1 MKTMK
6 FSCVAAVAAL
16 LMGAPLVSAA
26 APDAKKEGKAAKT
39 QEGKP
44 AKEQDA
50 KPAKEQDAKA
60 EKAKG
65 EKAAKAKGEKA
76 AKAEAEPAKVKEA
89 PLPEKPDEAAIAKA
103 LKAKK
108 PMYTKF
114 SEAADAAWK
123 CQQPLVAAL
132 LVGGDERS
140 KQIEAKALKH
150 KAFFKDFAPANC
162 VLLIWRLKPGKPDL
176 SQMQGRGRR
185 RGPPPKP
192 TTIETRSLKAAES
205 ATAKANAKRRGD
217 PEPKISSIGCYPTV
231 VCVDPGCRKL
241 YFRDPKYETSLNG
254 QAAFGAWF
262 SQLVDMFRTTGRE
275 PTISPAVQKIVD
287 NPTEPKK
294 WK

>member
-6 FSCVAAVAAL
+6 FSCAAAVAAL

-26 APDAKKEGKAAKT
+26 APDAKQEGKAAKT

-50 KPAKEQDAKA
+50 K
-60 EKAKG
+60 
-65 EKAAKAKGEKA
+65 AAKAKGEKA
-76 AKAEAEPAKVKEA
+76 AKADAEPAQAKEA

-192 TTIETRSLKAAES
+192 TMIETRPLKPLEVDFLTRFAIS
-205 ATAKANAKRRGD
+205 STAKTNAKRRGD

-262 SQLVDMFRTTGRE
+262 SQLVDMFRTTGSE
-275 PTISPAVQKIVD
+275 PAISPAVQKIID

>member
-50 KPAKEQDAKA
+50 KA
-60 EKAKG
+60 E
-65 EKAAKAKGEKA
+65 KAKGEKA

-192 TTIETRSLKAAES
+192 TTIETRPLKPQEVDFLTRFAVS

-262 SQLVDMFRTTGRE
+262 SQLVDMFRTIGSE
-275 PTISPAVQKIVD
+275 PAISPAVQKIID

>member
-1 MKTMK
+1 MTLK
-6 FSCVAAVAAL
+6 FRCAAAIAAL
-16 LMGAPLVSAA
+16 LACAPLVSAA
-26 APDAKKEGKAAKT
+26 APDAKKEGK
-39 QEGKP
+39 P
-44 AKEQDA
+44 AKEQEGM
-50 KPAKEQDAKA
+50 PAKEQGAKA
-60 EKAKG
+60 E
-65 EKAAKAKGEKA
+65 
-76 AKAEAEPAKVKEA
+76 KAEAEPAKAKEA

-123 CQQPLVAAL
+123 CQQPLVVAL
-132 LVGGDERS
+132 LVGDDEKS

-162 VLLIWRLKPGKPDL
+162 VLLVWRLKPGKPEIP
-176 SQMQGRGRR
+176 QGRGRR

-192 TTIETRSLKAAES
+192 TTIETHPLKPLEVDFLTRFAVS
-205 ATAKANAKRRGD
+205 STAKANAKRRGA

-241 YFRDPKYETSLNG
+241 YFRDPRYETSLNG
-254 QAAFGAWF
+254 QAAFGSWF
-262 SQLVDMFRTTGRE
+262 SQMVDMFRTTGRE
-275 PTISPAVQKIVD
+275 PTISPAVQKIID